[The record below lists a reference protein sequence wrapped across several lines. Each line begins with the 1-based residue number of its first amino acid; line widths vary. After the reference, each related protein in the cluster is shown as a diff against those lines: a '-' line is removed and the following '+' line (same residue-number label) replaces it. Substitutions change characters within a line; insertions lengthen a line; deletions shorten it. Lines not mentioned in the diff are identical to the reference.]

1 MTDEEREMRLAA
13 DVREALGNGPP
24 STPEARARIM
34 EAVRAAG
41 ATPRAGASRPGWRSP
56 GVGLLVAASIAG
68 IIALARAHGVSY
80 VPAPVPGMEP
90 GIDRPS
96 QPVAVA
102 APTPTRSVGAVS
114 DNAAVRVQFVL
125 VAPDAKSVAVV
136 GDFNDWNP
144 SATPLESAR
153 GMWSSEEVVTA
164 GRHDYAFVIDGTRWI
179 ADPSAPRAP
188 ADELGGGYSVLVAGA
203 KP

>member
-1 MTDEEREMRLAA
+1 MTDDEREMRLAGE
-13 DVREALGNGPP
+13 VREALGNGPP

-41 ATPRAGASRPGWRSP
+41 ATPGAGAARPGWRSP

-68 IIALARAHGVSY
+68 IIALVRARDISY
-80 VPAPVPGMEP
+80 VPEPVP
-90 GIDRPS
+90 GIDRPT
-96 QPVAVA
+96 QPVAA
-102 APTPTRSVGAVS
+102 AVPTPVRSVGAAS
-114 DNAAVRVQFVL
+114 DNAGVRVQFVL

-153 GMWSSEEVVTA
+153 GMWSSETVVTA

>member
-1 MTDEEREMRLAA
+1 MTEEEREMRLAA
-13 DVREALGNGPP
+13 DVREALGNDPP

-34 EAVRAAG
+34 EAVRTAG

-68 IIALARAHGVSY
+68 IIALVRARGISY
-80 VPAPVPGMEP
+80 VPEPVP

-96 QPVAVA
+96 QPVVAA
-102 APTPTRSVGAVS
+102 APTPARSVGTVS

-164 GRHDYAFVIDGTRWI
+164 GRHDYAFVIDGMRWI

>member
-24 STPEARARIM
+24 STPEARARVM

-68 IIALARAHGVSY
+68 IIALVRARGLSY
-80 VPAPVPGMEP
+80 VPEPVPG
-90 GIDRPS
+90 INRPS
-96 QPVAVA
+96 QPVAA
-102 APTPTRSVGAVS
+102 GAPTPARSVGAVS

-136 GDFNDWNP
+136 GDFNVWNP
-144 SATPLESAR
+144 SAAPLESAR

>member
-34 EAVRAAG
+34 DAVRVAG
-41 ATPRAGASRPGWRSP
+41 AARPAGARRSGWRSP

-68 IIALARAHGVSY
+68 IIALVRARGISY
-80 VPAPVPGMEP
+80 VPESVP
-90 GIDRPS
+90 GIDRPT
-96 QPVAVA
+96 QAVAAA
-102 APTPTRSVGAVS
+102 APTPARSVGAVS

-153 GMWSSEEVVTA
+153 GMWTSEEVVTA

>member
-13 DVREALGNGPP
+13 EVREALGNGPP

-41 ATPRAGASRPGWRSP
+41 VTPRGGAGRPGWRSP

-68 IIALARAHGVSY
+68 IIALVRARGISY
-80 VPAPVPGMEP
+80 VPEPVP

-96 QPVAVA
+96 QPVAAA
-102 APTPTRSVGAVS
+102 APTPARSVGAVS

>member
-1 MTDEEREMRLAA
+1 MTDDEREMRLAGE
-13 DVREALGNGPP
+13 VREALGNGPP
-24 STPEARARIM
+24 STPEARARVM

-41 ATPRAGASRPGWRSP
+41 ATPRSGASRPGWRSP

-68 IIALARAHGVSY
+68 IIALVRARGISY
-80 VPAPVPGMEP
+80 VPEAVP
-90 GIDRPS
+90 GIDRPA
-96 QPVAVA
+96 QPVAA
-102 APTPTRSVGAVS
+102 ASPTPARSVGAVG

-153 GMWSSEEVVTA
+153 GMWSSEEVVMA

-179 ADPSAPRAP
+179 ADPSAPQAP
-188 ADELGGGYSVLVAGA
+188 ADELGGGYSVLIAGA

>member
-1 MTDEEREMRLAA
+1 MTDEEREIRLAA

-34 EAVRAAG
+34 DAVRAAG
-41 ATPRAGASRPGWRSP
+41 AAQPAGARRPGWRSP

-68 IIALARAHGVSY
+68 IIALVRARGISY
-80 VPAPVPGMEP
+80 VPESVP
-90 GIDRPS
+90 GIDRPT
-96 QPVAVA
+96 QPVAAA
-102 APTPTRSVGAVS
+102 APTPARSVGAVS

-153 GMWSSEEVVTA
+153 GMWTSEEVVTA

>member
-13 DVREALGNGPP
+13 DVREALGDGPP

-34 EAVRAAG
+34 ETVRAAG
-41 ATPRAGASRPGWRSP
+41 ATPRAGANRPGWRSP
-56 GVGLLVAASIAG
+56 GVGLLIAASIAG
-68 IIALARAHGVSY
+68 IIALVRARGISY
-80 VPAPVPGMEP
+80 VPEPVP

-96 QPVAVA
+96 QPVAAA
-102 APTPTRSVGAVS
+102 APTPARSVGAVS

>member
-1 MTDEEREMRLAA
+1 MTDEEREIRLAA

-34 EAVRAAG
+34 DAVRVAG
-41 ATPRAGASRPGWRSP
+41 AAQPAGASRPGWRSP

-68 IIALARAHGVSY
+68 IIALVRARGISY
-80 VPAPVPGMEP
+80 VPESVP
-90 GIDRPS
+90 GIDRPT
-96 QPVAVA
+96 QAVAAA
-102 APTPTRSVGAVS
+102 APTPARSVGAVS

-153 GMWSSEEVVTA
+153 GMWTSEEVVTA

>member
-13 DVREALGNGPP
+13 EVREALGNGPP

-41 ATPRAGASRPGWRSP
+41 ATPRAGSSRPGWRSP

-68 IIALARAHGVSY
+68 IIALVRARGLSY
-80 VPAPVPGMEP
+80 VPEPVL

-96 QPVAVA
+96 QPVAAA
-102 APTPTRSVGAVS
+102 APTPARSVGAVS

-188 ADELGGGYSVLVAGA
+188 ADELGGGYSVLIAGA

>member
-1 MTDEEREMRLAA
+1 MTNEERELRLAD
-13 DVREALGNGPP
+13 DVRRALGNGPP

-34 EAVRAAG
+34 AAVRASDAP
-41 ATPRAGASRPGWRSP
+41 PRGGGGRAGWRSP
-56 GVGLLVAASIAG
+56 GFGLLVAASIAG
-68 IIALARAHGVSY
+68 VIALVRAHGISY
-80 VPAPVPGMEP
+80 VPTPVP
-90 GIDRPS
+90 GIDRP
-96 QPVAVA
+96 
-102 APTPTRSVGAVS
+102 GAVVAEPTLARTVES
-114 DNAAVRVQFVL
+114 VSETSAVRVQFVL

-144 SATPLESAR
+144 SATPLASAR
-153 GMWSSEEVVTA
+153 GMWSSEAVVPA
-164 GRHDYAFVIDGTRWI
+164 GRHDYAFVVDGARWI

>member
-1 MTDEEREMRLAA
+1 MTDEEREIRLAA

-34 EAVRAAG
+34 DAVRAAG
-41 ATPRAGASRPGWRSP
+41 AAQPVGASRPGCRSP
-56 GVGLLVAASIAG
+56 GAGLLVAASIAG
-68 IIALARAHGVSY
+68 IIALVRARGISY
-80 VPAPVPGMEP
+80 VPESVP
-90 GIDRPS
+90 GIDRPT
-96 QPVAVA
+96 QPVAAA
-102 APTPTRSVGAVS
+102 APTPARSVGAVS

-153 GMWSSEEVVTA
+153 GMWTSEEVVTA

>member
-1 MTDEEREMRLAA
+1 MTDEEREMRVAGL
-13 DVREALGNGPP
+13 VRSALGDGPP
-24 STPEARARIM
+24 STPDARARIM
-34 EAVRAAG
+34 AAVRTSGG
-41 ATPRAGASRPGWRSP
+41 APRAGAGRPAWRSP
-56 GVGLLVAASIAG
+56 GFGLLVAASIAG

-90 GIDRPS
+90 GIDRPGERTV
-96 QPVAVA
+96 VAE
-102 APTPTRSVGAVS
+102 PTLARSVGAAS
-114 DNAAVRVQFVL
+114 ENATVRVQFVL
-125 VAPDAKSVAVV
+125 VAPNAKSVAVV

-144 SATPLESAR
+144 SATPLASAR
-153 GMWSSEEVVTA
+153 GMWSSEVVVPA
-164 GRHDYAFVIDGTRWI
+164 GRHDYAFVVDGARWI

>member
-1 MTDEEREMRLAA
+1 MTDEEREIRLAA

-41 ATPRAGASRPGWRSP
+41 AMPRAGASRPGWRSP

-68 IIALARAHGVSY
+68 IIALVRARGISY
-80 VPAPVPGMEP
+80 VPEPVP
-90 GIDRPS
+90 GIDRPA
-96 QPVAVA
+96 QPAAAA
-102 APTPTRSVGAVS
+102 APTQARSVGAVS

>member
-1 MTDEEREMRLAA
+1 MRDEEREMRLAA

-24 STPEARARIM
+24 STPEARARVM

-68 IIALARAHGVSY
+68 IIALVRARGLSY
-80 VPAPVPGMEP
+80 VAEPVPG
-90 GIDRPS
+90 INRPS
-96 QPVAVA
+96 QPVAA
-102 APTPTRSVGAVS
+102 GAPTPARSVGAVS

-179 ADPSAPRAP
+179 ADPSAPQAP
-188 ADELGGGYSVLVAGA
+188 ADELGGGYSVLIAGA

>member
-1 MTDEEREMRLAA
+1 MTDDEREMRLAVE
-13 DVREALGNGPP
+13 VREALGSGPP
-24 STPEARARIM
+24 STSEARARIM
-34 EAVRAAG
+34 EAVRSAG
-41 ATPRAGASRPGWRSP
+41 ATARAGATRPGWRSP

-68 IIALARAHGVSY
+68 IIALIRARDISY
-80 VPAPVPGMEP
+80 VPEPVP
-90 GIDRPS
+90 GIDRPA
-96 QPVAVA
+96 QRVA
-102 APTPTRSVGAVS
+102 AAVPTPARTAGAPS
-114 DNAAVRVQFVL
+114 ENAAVRVQFVL

-144 SATPLESAR
+144 SATPLASAR
-153 GMWSSEEVVTA
+153 GMWSSETVVTA

>member
-24 STPEARARIM
+24 STPEARARVM

-68 IIALARAHGVSY
+68 IIALVRARGLSY
-80 VPAPVPGMEP
+80 VPEPVPG
-90 GIDRPS
+90 INRPS
-96 QPVAVA
+96 QPVAA
-102 APTPTRSVGAVS
+102 GAPTPARSVGAVS

-179 ADPSAPRAP
+179 ADPSAPQAP
-188 ADELGGGYSVLVAGA
+188 ADELGGGYSVLIAGA